1 MKALRYI
8 LLRLLNTLPVLIGVT
23 LFTFLAI
30 QFVPGDPVRI
40 MTHGHLGDA
49 EVEAIYERLGMNR
62 PLVVQYGS
70 FLLNAATGDLGES
83 IVQNAPVADLVAEK
97 IAPTLWLLGMGTL
110 LSVLIALPLSLLAA
124 ARPDRAFDHAIRAAG
139 MIGFAM
145 PPFWIG
151 LLLIVTFGLG
161 LGWLPI
167 SGFGTGFGGHAVHM
181 ILPGLTIA
189 FFLAPILMQSLRASL
204 LDALAADHIEVA
216 RARGIPEWWIYLKHA
231 LRNAL
236 LPTLTVLAVNVSW
249 LVSGAVVV
257 ESVFALPGLGS
268 LLVRSVGYRDY
279 PLIQGLALVFA
290 VIVVAINLIA
300 DLSYGLVDR
309 RVLRKLP

>member
-1 MKALRYI
+1 MIAVRYI
-8 LLRLLNTLPVLIGVT
+8 FFRLLHTLPVLIGVT

-30 QFVPGDPVRI
+30 QFVPGDPIRI
-40 MTHGHLGDA
+40 MTRGHVSDTDVA
-49 EVEAIYERLGMNR
+49 AIYERLGMNR
-62 PLVVQYGS
+62 PLAVQYGS
-70 FLLNAATGDLGES
+70 FIAKAATGDLGES
-83 IVQNAPVADLVAEK
+83 IIQHAPVADLVGEK

-110 LSVLIALPLSLLAA
+110 LSILLAVPLALLAA
-124 ARPDRAFDHAIRAAG
+124 ARPDSAFDHAVRG
-139 MIGFAM
+139 SSMIGFAM

-151 LLLIVTFGLG
+151 LLLILGFGLT

-167 SGFGTGFGGHAVHM
+167 SGYGTGVLGHATHM

-189 FFLAPILMQSLRASL
+189 CFLAPILIQSLRASL

-216 RARGIPEWWIYLKHA
+216 RARGVPEWRIYLKHA

-236 LPTLTVLAVNVSW
+236 LPTLTVLAVNISW

-268 LLVRSVGYRDY
+268 LLIRSVGYRDY

-290 VIVVAINLIA
+290 VIVVAVNLAA
-300 DLSYGLVDR
+300 DLCYGLVDR
-309 RVLRKLP
+309 RVLRRVP

>member
-1 MKALRYI
+1 MIAVRYVFF
-8 LLRLLNTLPVLIGVT
+8 RLLHTLPVLIGVT

-30 QFVPGDPVRI
+30 QFVPGDPIRI
-40 MTHGHLGDA
+40 MTRGHVSDA
-49 EVEAIYERLGMNR
+49 DVAAIYERLGMNR
-62 PLVVQYGS
+62 PLAVQYGS
-70 FLLNAATGDLGES
+70 FIAKAATGDLGES
-83 IVQNAPVADLVAEK
+83 IIQHAPVADLVGEK

-110 LSVLIALPLSLLAA
+110 LSILLAVPLALLAA
-124 ARPDRAFDHAIRAAG
+124 ARPDSAFDHAVRG
-139 MIGFAM
+139 SSMIGFAM

-151 LLLIVTFGLG
+151 LLLILGFGLT

-167 SGFGTGFGGHAVHM
+167 SGYGTGIIGHATHM

-189 FFLAPILMQSLRASL
+189 CFLAPILIQSLRASL

-216 RARGIPEWWIYLKHA
+216 RARGVPEWRIYLKHA

-236 LPTLTVLAVNVSW
+236 LPTLTVLAVNISW

-268 LLVRSVGYRDY
+268 LLIRSVGYRDY

-290 VIVVAINLIA
+290 VIVVAVNLAA
-300 DLSYGLVDR
+300 DLCYGIIDR
-309 RVLRKLP
+309 RVLRRVP

>member
-1 MKALRYI
+1 MLVARYVI
-8 LLRLLNTLPVLIGVT
+8 SRVLHTLPVLIGVT

-30 QFVPGDPVRI
+30 QFVPGDPIRI
-40 MTHGHLGDA
+40 MTRGHVSDA
-49 EVEAIYERLGMNR
+49 EVAAIYDRLGMNR
-62 PLVVQYGS
+62 PLAIQYGS
-70 FLLNAATGDLGES
+70 FIVKAATGDLGES
-83 IVQNAPVADLVAEK
+83 IIQNAPVSELVGEK
-97 IAPTLWLLGMGTL
+97 IAPTMWLLGMGTF
-110 LSVLIALPLSLLAA
+110 LSIIIALPLSLLAA
-124 ARPDRAFDHAIRAAG
+124 AWPDSAFDHTVRTAS

-151 LLLIVTFGLG
+151 LLLILGFGLH

-167 SGFGTGFGGHAVHM
+167 SGYGDGFLGHFTHM

-189 FFLAPILMQSLRASL
+189 FFLAPILIQSLRASL
-204 LDALAADHIEVA
+204 LDALDADHIEVA
-216 RARGIPEWWIYLKHA
+216 RSRGVPEWRIYLKHA

-236 LPTLTVLAVNVSW
+236 LPTLTVLSVNISW

-268 LLVRSVGYRDY
+268 LLIRSVGYRDY

-290 VIVVAINLIA
+290 VIVVAVNLIA
-300 DLSYGLVDR
+300 DLCNGIIDR
-309 RVLRKLP
+309 RVLRAT

>member
-1 MKALRYI
+1 MLVVRYVLARALH
-8 LLRLLNTLPVLIGVT
+8 TLPVLIGVT

-30 QFVPGDPVRI
+30 QFVPGDPIRI
-40 MTHGHLGDA
+40 MTRGHVSDA
-49 EVEAIYERLGMNR
+49 EVAAIYERLGMNR
-62 PLVVQYGS
+62 PLAVQYLS
-70 FLLNAATGDLGES
+70 FIGNATRGDLGES
-83 IVQNAPVADLVAEK
+83 IIQNAPVSELVGEK

-110 LSVLIALPLSLLAA
+110 LSIVIALPLSILAA
-124 ARPDRAFDHAIRAAG
+124 ASPDRGFDHVVRTAS

-151 LLLIVTFGLG
+151 LLLILGFGLH
-161 LGWLPI
+161 LNWLPI
-167 SGFGTGFGGHAVHM
+167 SGYGNSFAGHFVHM

-189 FFLAPILMQSLRASL
+189 FFLAPILIQTLRASM
-204 LDALAADHIEVA
+204 LDALDADHIEVA
-216 RARGIPEWWIYLKHA
+216 RARGIPEYRIFLKHA

-236 LPTLTVLAVNVSW
+236 LPTLTVLSVNISW

-268 LLVRSVGYRDY
+268 LLIRSVGYRDY

-290 VIVVAINLIA
+290 VIVVVVNLTA
-300 DLSYGLVDR
+300 DLCYGIIDR
-309 RVLRKLP
+309 RVLKAAS

>member
-1 MKALRYI
+1 MNAARYI
-8 LLRLLNTLPVLIGVT
+8 LVRILHTLPVLIGVT

-30 QFVPGDPVRI
+30 QFVPGDPIRI
-40 MTHGHLGDA
+40 MTRGHVSDQ
-49 EVEAIYERLGMNR
+49 EVAAIYERLGMNR
-62 PLVVQYGS
+62 PLAVQYGS
-70 FLLNAATGDLGES
+70 FLAKAATGDLGES
-83 IVQNAPVADLVAEK
+83 IIQRAPVADLVAEK
-97 IAPTLWLLGMGTL
+97 VAPTLWLLGMGTL
-110 LSVLIALPLSLLAA
+110 LSILIALPLSLLAA
-124 ARPDRAFDHAIRAAG
+124 SRPDSALDHGVRAVS
-139 MIGFAM
+139 MVGFAM

-151 LLLIVTFGLG
+151 LLLILGFGLE

-167 SGFGTGFGGHAVHM
+167 SGYGTGFVGHLTHM

-216 RARGIPEWWIYLKHA
+216 RARGVPEWRIYLKHA

-236 LPTLTVLAVNVSW
+236 LPTLTVLAVNISW

-268 LLVRSVGYRDY
+268 LLIRSVGYRDY

-290 VIVVAINLIA
+290 LIVVVVNLAA

-309 RVLRKLP
+309 RVLRTVQ

>member
-1 MKALRYI
+1 MQALRYI
-8 LLRLLNTLPVLIGVT
+8 LLRLLGTLPVLIGVT

-40 MTHGHLGDA
+40 MTHGRLGDA

-62 PLVVQYGS
+62 PLAVQYGS
-70 FLLNAATGDLGES
+70 FLVNAATGDLGES
-83 IVQNAPVADLVAEK
+83 IIQNAPVADLVAEK
-97 IAPTLWLLGMGTL
+97 VTPTLWLLGMGTL
-110 LSVLIALPLSLLAA
+110 LSVLIALPLALFAA
-124 ARPDRAFDHAIRAAG
+124 ARPDSAFDHAVRAAG
-139 MIGFAM
+139 MLGFAM

-151 LLLIVTFGLG
+151 LLLIVTFGLE

-167 SGFGTGFGGHAVHM
+167 SGFGAGWWGHVVHM

-189 FFLAPILMQSLRASL
+189 FFLAPILVQSLRASL

-216 RARGIPEWWIYLKHA
+216 RARGIPEWRIYLKHA

-249 LVSGAVVV
+249 LVSGAVVI

-290 VIVVAINLIA
+290 VIVVAINLVA

-309 RVLRKLP
+309 RVLRKSP